1 MTNVFLRTAY
11 PYNSATKFVEQTFD
25 IALWHLSSC
34 NIQQQKCNEDYDVYD
49 DGDDNMALG
58 MNKYN
63 DNGDLIEY
71 DVSGAG

>member
-1 MTNVFLRTAY
+1 M
-11 PYNSATKFVEQTFD
+11 
-25 IALWHLSSC
+25 WHLSSC
-34 NIQQQKCNEDYDVYD
+34 NIQQQKCNEDYDEYD
-49 DGDDNMALG
+49 DGDDNRALG